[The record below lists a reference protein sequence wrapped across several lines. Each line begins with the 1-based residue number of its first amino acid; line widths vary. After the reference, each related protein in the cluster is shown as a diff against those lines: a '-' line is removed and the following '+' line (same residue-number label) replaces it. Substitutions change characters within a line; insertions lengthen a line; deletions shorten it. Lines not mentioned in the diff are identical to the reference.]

1 MSAFLYLCANI
12 LKKRMEIS
20 LLQTNISWN
29 SPQQNLKRAT
39 EMIEQ
44 AGKADLYVLPEMF
57 TTGFAT
63 QPEGIADSTG
73 EGLQW
78 MKQMARQT
86 DAAIVGSIA
95 TDLGG
100 GKYANRMYFVKPDGS
115 VIHYDKHHLFS
126 FGGENLYYT
135 AGQKRMIV
143 EWRGVKFLLMV
154 CYDLRFPLWN
164 RNREEYD
171 CALYVANWP
180 TSRLEAWKTLLK
192 ARAIENQCYVCGVN
206 RVGND
211 SACDYSGGTM
221 FIDPYGRVAGE
232 CEEGKESCLTVKLNM
247 LKLQLFRENFPVLKD
262 RDQTL

>member
-1 MSAFLYLCANI
+1 MSAFLYLCAI
-12 LKKRMEIS
+12 IFKKRMEIS
-20 LLQTNISWN
+20 LLQTDISWN
-29 SPQQNLKRAT
+29 CPQKNLKRAT

-44 AGKADLYVLPEMF
+44 AGKADLFVLPEMF

-73 EGLQW
+73 EGLEW
-78 MKQMARQT
+78 MKQMAQKT
-86 DAAIVGSIA
+86 DAAIAGSIA
-95 TDLGG
+95 TDLGDG
-100 GKYANRMYFVKPDGS
+100 RYANRMYFVKPDGS
-115 VIHYDKHHLFS
+115 VIYYDKHHLFT
-126 FGGENLYYT
+126 FGGENKYYT
-135 AGQKRMIV
+135 AGQERMIV

-180 TSRLEAWKTLLK
+180 TTRLEAWKTLLK

-211 SACDYSGGTM
+211 PACGYSGGTL

-232 CEEGKESCLTVKLNM
+232 CTEGKEDCLTVKLNM

-262 RDQTL
+262 RD